1 VAPANWKKKLK
12 SLGLSRK
19 RRAPGT
25 APVPRPS
32 AKRAWGDAGEEI
44 ATAFLVKR
52 GLKVLER
59 NVRYK
64 DGELDVVARTEATL
78 VFVEVKR
85 RRDAERGGAAES
97 VTPLKRARVLRAA
110 RRWLAENPER
120 RAPDVRFDVI
130 AIEDEPFRI
139 DWIQGAFDAR

>member
-1 VAPANWKKKLK
+1 M
-12 SLGLSRK
+12 SS
-19 RRAPGT
+19 
-25 APVPRPS
+25 
-32 AKRAWGDAGEEI
+32 
-44 ATAFLVKR
+44 
-52 GLKVLER
+52 
-59 NVRYK
+59 
-64 DGELDVVARTEATL
+64 L

-85 RRDAERGGAAES
+85 RRDAERGGAAEA
-97 VTPLKRARVLRAA
+97 VTPLKRARVVRAA

>member
-12 SLGLSRK
+12 GLGLSRR

-32 AKRAWGDAGEEI
+32 VKRQRGDAGEEI
-44 ATAFLVKR
+44 ATEFLEKR
-52 GLKVLER
+52 GLTVLER
-59 NVRYK
+59 NVRYQ
-64 DGELDVVARTEATL
+64 DGELDVVARNAATL

-85 RRDAERGGAAES
+85 RRDAERGRAAEA
-97 VTPLKRARVLRAA
+97 VTPLKRARVVRAA
-110 RRWLAENPER
+110 RRWLAANPER